1 MSQAASAVPLLA
13 SEPSAGSGEEVPRT
27 FGKPGRPA
35 DDVVLRRREIFE
47 AVAPLVP
54 DGGARTLT
62 MARAARAAGLS
73 VGGLYHRF
81 DSKRSLLLYGL
92 APENLGRACA
102 DFTATWGHL
111 AETDPVQL
119 VSRALDG
126 FSGAV
131 DRWVRPSVDAA
142 GQLGVD
148 VLQGALSE
156 AMTTELVGMVRS
168 VRRMRPDLP
177 DDRAAALERSLR
189 RVCTAHVLDP
199 TARDGELREQLR
211 VTVVGALYS

>member
-1 MSQAASAVPLLA
+1 MLEASVATTGPDQAPST
-13 SEPSAGSGEEVPRT
+13 SREEEPHP

-47 AVAPLVP
+47 AVVPLLP
-54 DGGARTLT
+54 DGGARRLT

-81 DSKRSLLLYGL
+81 DGKRSLLLYGL

-102 DFTATWGHL
+102 DFQTTWGHV
-111 AETDPVQL
+111 EPVEL

-126 FSGAV
+126 FSDAV

-142 GQLGVD
+142 GQLGID
-148 VLQGALSE
+148 VLHGALAE

-168 VRRMRPDLP
+168 VRAMAPTMTDA
-177 DDRAAALERSLR
+177 RAEALERSLR
-189 RVCTAHVLDP
+189 RVCTAHVVDP
-199 TARDGELREQLR
+199 TARAGELREQLR
-211 VTVVGALYS
+211 LTVVGAVYS

>member
-1 MSQAASAVPLLA
+1 MSRPASVVPLLA
-13 SEPSAGSGEEVPRT
+13 SEPTATSGEEGAPS
-27 FGKPGRPA
+27 FGKARGRPA
-35 DDVVLRRREIFE
+35 DDVVLRRREIFS
-47 AVAPLVP
+47 AVVPLIP
-54 DGGARTLT
+54 DGGARRLT

-102 DFTATWGHL
+102 DFQARWGHV
-111 AETDPVQL
+111 EPVEL

-126 FSGAV
+126 FSEAV

-142 GQLGVD
+142 GQLGID
-148 VLQGALSE
+148 VLHGALE
-156 AMTTELVGMVRS
+156 DAMTTELVGMVRS

-177 DDRAAALERSLR
+177 DDRAADLERALR
-189 RVCTAHVLDP
+189 RVCTAHVVDP

-211 VTVVGALYS
+211 LTVVGALYS

>member
-1 MSQAASAVPLLA
+1 M
-13 SEPSAGSGEEVPRT
+13 PRA

-47 AVAPLVP
+47 AVAPLLP
-54 DGGARTLT
+54 DGGARRLT
-62 MARAARAAGLS
+62 MAGAARAAGLS

-81 DSKRSLLLYGL
+81 DGKRALLLYGL

-102 DFTATWGHL
+102 DFQATWGHV
-111 AETDPVQL
+111 EPVEL

-126 FSGAV
+126 FSDAV

-142 GQLGVD
+142 GQLGID
-148 VLQGALSE
+148 VLHGALAD

-168 VRRMRPDLP
+168 VRRMAPGMTDE
-177 DDRAAALERSLR
+177 RADALERSLR

-211 VTVVGALYS
+211 LTVVGAVSG

>member
-1 MSQAASAVPLLA
+1 MLEASVAATGPDQARST
-13 SEPSAGSGEEVPRT
+13 SRDEVPHP

-35 DDVVLRRREIFE
+35 DDVVLRRRAIFE

-54 DGGARTLT
+54 DGGARRLT

-81 DSKRSLLLYGL
+81 DGKRSLLLYGL

-102 DFTATWGHL
+102 DFQVTWGHV
-111 AETDPVQL
+111 EPVEL

-126 FSGAV
+126 FSDAV

-142 GQLGVD
+142 GQLGID
-148 VLQGALSE
+148 VLHGALE
-156 AMTTELVGMVRS
+156 GAMTTELVGMVRS
-168 VRRMRPDLP
+168 VRLMAPGMTDG
-177 DDRAAALERSLR
+177 RAADLERALR
-189 RVCTAHVLDP
+189 RVCTAHVVDP
-199 TARDGELREQLR
+199 TARAGELREQLR
-211 VTVVGALYS
+211 LTVVGALSC